1 MVSHLLTVHQLACER
16 GGFPLFTGLD
26 ISLAPSE
33 LLQITG
39 PNGCGKTSL
48 LRLLA
53 GLSLP
58 AAGKITR
65 DSATFLYLGH
75 RPAIKLSLSAIE
87 NLRWYFP
94 NKSIADIRAALS
106 VWHLAGYED
115 LRCEQLSAGQLQ
127 RVALCRLLLTEVK
140 LWLLDEPF
148 TAIDRAGVE
157 QLEQCLLQHTQQG
170 GAVVFTSHHQFSKPQ
185 QLREIRLGKLA

>member
-1 MVSHLLTVHQLACER
+1 MSHLLTVHKLACER
-16 GGFPLFTGLD
+16 GSFSLFADLD
-26 ISLAPSE
+26 ITVASGE

-58 AAGKITR
+58 SAGSVTR
-65 DSATFLYLGH
+65 KAGQLLYLGH
-75 RPAIKLSLSAIE
+75 RPAIKMQLSATE
-87 NLRWYFP
+87 NLRWYCP
-94 NKSIADIRAALS
+94 DKSTIQLQAALS
-106 VWHLAGYED
+106 EWYLAGYED
-115 LRCEQLSAGQLQ
+115 LRCEQLSAGQQQ
-127 RVALCRLLLTEVK
+127 RVALCRLLLTNAP

-157 QLEQCLLQHTQQG
+157 QLEKCLLQHTERG
-170 GAVVFTSHHQFSKPQ
+170 GSVVFTSHHQFSFPQ
-185 QLREIRLGKLA
+185 RVRELHLGGTA